1 MPLQKASHEVLRY
14 LFHEYQK
21 APTVSYAI
29 DTIAKRLKVDVVE
42 LSDYMLA
49 NEWIRERWV
58 YSNNEVSCRI
68 TIRGIEEVAPAFVRE
83 KLHQLVGTLGESG
96 GSKSLMEILQFRIEE
111 YAIAFDMVHQL
122 ELLGLVRSTHLKDA
136 IVVELT
142 DEGWKYYQKGS
153 KTFFTMMAVA

>member
-29 DTIAKRLKVDVVE
+29 DTIAKRLKTDVIE

-49 NEWIRERWV
+49 NQWIRERWV
-58 YSNNEVSCRI
+58 YSSNEVSCRI
-68 TIRGIEEVAPAFVRE
+68 TIRGIEEIAPSYVRE
-83 KLHQLVGTLGESG
+83 KLLQLVGTLGESG

-111 YAIAFDMVHQL
+111 YAIALDMVQQL
-122 ELLGLVRSTHLKDA
+122 ETLGLVRSTHPKDA
-136 IVVELT
+136 IIVELT